1 MSLPI
6 TNGSEGDAY
15 RYTKKVL
22 LSLHNRHTLESIYT
36 EVAENRGI
44 SSWTR
49 AAYMDLR
56 ATFFRDGQCKIRF
69 APGVA
74 RIAFGELDLG
84 TGDEEPV
91 NICSLRDMI
100 RIISI
105 AHCNDYTRHLVN
117 KDGVELNYAK
127 MLAIYGTK
135 ATANWALLKRRL
147 KRLKY
152 GQRRYK
158 IIELTD
164 FQVASQYYKYT
175 EPHGWCH
182 LHYEDTFKHYH
193 MVNSSRIFSDRVG
206 TNCIRLYLAVLP
218 GFEDMKETDEL
229 YGESMLGI
237 DIGPGGRLI
246 HVNNRWNHAHDNIDE
261 RKGDNKYS
269 EIELSML
276 LGGPFFEVCPPYS
289 VSDENR
295 QLRAIRDEAR
305 KHNADLVKQ
314 RVHLTRLS
322 AREFGKIGKRT
333 TKYTDPRDNAT
344 YSVRKYGRAKFTST
358 PIHYIPEGSD
368 CIDLPIDWFDRCQ
381 KEDDT
386 KHVYVLTIDP
396 FNHNSLV
403 WAENKSPQFNDLKQT
418 AKTANPIGSTKGDS
432 LSWFKYPEE
441 DLKYYTSYSINE
453 DNRPPTICQM
463 VELAKQTQYMV
474 LPVSKNRA
482 IYKNSETG
490 KLEAIRFKHCIH
502 VPILFIGS
510 TVISLHPA
518 YNDLVKTFD
527 NPVLFPENIDE
538 FTNREIVSATPLP
551 QSTSYSSWTTNTTY
565 TLTTTDE
572 TDDATAA
579 IDCSHIH
586 ARIIRRFVCDHI
598 FVHVATAMAKEF
610 PSCTAK
616 DIDNVTHKLGLI
628 FKDHTYTEYRTRPD
642 APLKY
647 SYSSSWTGNPL
658 ENAIVNEINPE
669 ISDEIADMHGRNT
682 TDSLYDEVIQNYMDN
697 PNHNIL
703 YEGITENGTRFK
715 PFVGM
720 LYFDLEY
727 AKTAIDHIRPRAELD
742 LPGLVDQ
749 LFLSIVTPVW
759 QPKGFG
765 YASTV
770 VAETSSIPV
779 SDVEAA
785 IYSIKSKPDS
795 IIRIGNELCLYPNK
809 LASQLENDTL
819 RFPDANDIYSYLSAV
834 GFKIN
839 ASDLLPKS
847 AMLRQNETVE
857 AEDYFRDMFMRHMRG
872 LAHVDVMPAPTAK
885 PKKRG
890 IKIPE
895 KLASYFA
902 YPTIKR
908 QFDDATHLDAVHLGV
923 LFSTS
928 NINNHMHRYAYIPE
942 IIKEVNRLG
951 LSLGPAKPNQ
961 LHVEISRDSQYH
973 VDQTATQYLTVTVES
988 PRFGNFCINSTKDVD
1003 YVMPYMVVKDVK
1015 KTA

>member
-1 MSLPI
+1 MSLPT

-22 LSLHNRHTLESIYT
+22 LSLHNRSRLESIYT

-127 MLAIYGTK
+127 MLEIYGTK

-147 KRLKY
+147 KRMKY

-182 LHYEDTFKHYH
+182 LHYEDTFRHYH
-193 MVNSSRIFSDRVG
+193 MVNSSRIFSDRDG

-218 GFEDMKETDEL
+218 GFEDMKDTDEL

-246 HVNNRWNHAHDNIDE
+246 HVNNRWNHDHDNIDE

-305 KHNADLVKQ
+305 KHNAELVK
-314 RVHLTRLS
+314 RRIHLTRLS

-344 YSVRKYGRAKFTST
+344 YGVRKYGKAKFTST
-358 PIHYIPEGSD
+358 PLHYIPEGSD
-368 CIDLPIDWFDRCQ
+368 CIDLPRDWFDQCH

-396 FNHNSLV
+396 FNHNSLI
-403 WAENKSPQFNDLKQT
+403 WAENTSPQFNDLKQT
-418 AKTANPIGSTKGDS
+418 AKKANPIGSTMGDS
-432 LSWFKYPEE
+432 LSWLKYPDE
-441 DLKYYTSYSINE
+441 DVKYYTSYSINE
-453 DNRPPTICQM
+453 DDRPPTVCQK
-463 VELAKQTQYMV
+463 VELSNQTQYMI

-482 IYKNSETG
+482 IYKNPETG
-490 KLEAIRFKHCIH
+490 KLEAIRFKHCVH

-527 NPVLFPENIDE
+527 NPVLFPDNIDE
-538 FTNREIVSATPLP
+538 FTSREIVSATPVP
-551 QSTSYSSWTTNTTY
+551 SATSYKSSWTTNY
-565 TLTTTDE
+565 TLSTNDPEDEATT
-572 TDDATAA
+572 
-579 IDCSHIH
+579 IICGRKN
-586 ARIIRRFVCDHI
+586 ARLIRRFVCDHI
-598 FVHVATAMAKEF
+598 FGHVETAMAMEF

-628 FKDHTYTEYRTRPD
+628 FKDQTYREYSTLPD
-642 APLKY
+642 APNKY
-647 SYSSSWTGNPL
+647 RYESCWTGNPL
-658 ENAIVNEINPE
+658 EQAIINEINPE
-669 ISDEIADMHGRNT
+669 VGNTIVSMHGQDT
-682 TDSLYDEVIQNYMDN
+682 ADSLYDEVVQDSIDK

-703 YEGITENGTRFK
+703 YEGITANGTRFK
-715 PFVGM
+715 PIVGM
-720 LYFDLEY
+720 LYLDLDY

-742 LPGLVDQ
+742 LAGLVDH
-749 LFLSIVTPVW
+749 LFLSVVTPVW

-779 SDVEAA
+779 SDVEAT

-795 IIRIGNELCLYPNK
+795 IIRIGKELCLYPNK
-809 LASQLENDTL
+809 LARQLENDTL

-839 ASDLLPKS
+839 EADLLPKS
-847 AMLRQNETVE
+847 ELLRQNETVD
-857 AEDYFRDMFMRHMRG
+857 AEDDFRDMFLRHMRG
-872 LAHVDVMPAPTAK
+872 LAHGGVTTATTEKPK

-890 IKIPE
+890 IKIPG

-902 YPTIKR
+902 FPTIRR
-908 QFDDATHLDAVHLGV
+908 QFDDATHLDAVHLGI

-951 LSLGPAKPNQ
+951 LSIGPAKPNE

-973 VDQTATQYLTVTVES
+973 GDQTSTNYLTVTVES
-988 PRFGNFCINSTKDVD
+988 PRFGNFFISSTKDVD